1 MYDNPEQ
8 FKPKKELIYEDPDK
22 VQQYKSKYIG
32 GRDIDMQECPAYR
45 EPRKETLVDIK
56 LEDCS
61 AYVEQKKDL
70 SIRLEECPAYGESR
84 RGQEVELEDCPAYG
98 KRT

>member
-45 EPRKETLVDIK
+45 EPRKETLADIK

-61 AYVEQKKDL
+61 AYVEQKKDV
-70 SIRLEECPAYGESR
+70 SIKLEECPAYGESR
-84 RGQEVELEDCPAYG
+84 RGQEIELEECLASG
-98 KRT
+98 IQT

>member
-1 MYDNPEQ
+1 MYDYPEQ
-8 FKPKKELIYEDPDK
+8 FKSKKELIYEDPDN
-22 VQQYKSKYIG
+22 VQQYKSKHIG

-45 EPRKETLVDIK
+45 EPRKETLADIK

-61 AYVEQKKDL
+61 AYVEQKKDV

-84 RGQEVELEDCPAYG
+84 RGQEIELEECLAYG
-98 KRT
+98 IQT